1 MSAMEKNMKTQ
12 GKMKQKDLARLVN
25 VHPVWLNAVLRGRGK
40 PSPALALA
48 IERESGGKYTRM
60 KLLYPKEG

>member
-1 MSAMEKNMKTQ
+1 MKTQ
-12 GKMKQKDLARLVN
+12 GKMKQKDLAKLLN
-25 VHPVWLNAVLRGRGK
+25 VHPVWLNAVLRGRET

-48 IERESGGKYTRM
+48 IEKATGGKYTRM